1 MWRQFSLLAAQ
12 IGLALVISAPAFAA
26 SAISHSVPENVYG
39 WCAGYAPGRADRC
52 AQQRCQK
59 QGGTACQIVVG
70 CVGPGATALAER
82 PARGFGAACLGDER
96 SARMAALIG
105 CISATNSLCWTSVTF
120 ASNGRASDASAN
132 LRFDQVW
139 IAQIAL
145 QLLTFFKEAA
155 DGSLSEATQA
165 AVGAF
170 QKEIGRAP
178 TGTIDEELLRRMVDA
193 VGGPRHLAGII
204 KRVQLSSLERQ
215 LVGAKPTRLF
225 YTALNALPPEKP
237 QQYFKSLREEEL
249 RVALTTYMKARGAI
263 CKTPSPSVSTIS
275 ESIWI
280 VVCNDV
286 TYNVV
291 FNEGGYSMITGGGLT
306 IIK

>member
-39 WCAGYAPGRADRC
+39 WCAGYAQAQANRC
-52 AQQRCQK
+52 AQQNCRK
-59 QGGTACQIVVG
+59 QGGSACRFVVG
-70 CVGPGATALAER
+70 CVGPGATAFAER

-105 CISATNSLCWTSVTF
+105 CISATNALCWTNVTF
-120 ASNGRASDASAN
+120 TSNGRASDAGAN
-132 LRFDQVW
+132 LRFDQIW

-145 QLLTFFKEAA
+145 QSLKFFKEAA

-204 KRVQLSSLERQ
+204 KREQLSSLERQ
-215 LVGAKPTRLF
+215 LVGAKPVRLF

-237 QQYFKSLREEEL
+237 QQYFKRLNGEEL
-249 RVALTTYMKARGAI
+249 KQALTTYMKARGAT

-275 ESIWI
+275 ENIWI

>member
-1 MWRQFSLLAAQ
+1 MWRQFSLFAAQ

-70 CVGPGATALAER
+70 CVGPGATAFAER

-215 LVGAKPTRLF
+215 LVGAKPVRLF

-237 QQYFKSLREEEL
+237 QQYFKRLNGEEL
-249 RVALTTYMKARGAI
+249 KQALTTYMKARGAA

>member
-26 SAISHSVPENVYG
+26 SAISHSVPENAYG
-39 WCAGYAPGRADRC
+39 WCAGYAPGRANRC
-52 AQQRCQK
+52 AEQRCQK

-70 CVGPGATALAER
+70 CVGPGATAFAER

-237 QQYFKSLREEEL
+237 QQYFKRLNGEEL
-249 RVALTTYMKARGAI
+249 KQALTTYMKARGAA